1 MDNNHKQP
9 EFVPGLKL
17 AGSFF
22 HDEVKPILMSHY
34 PDLLYSAGLIG
45 SGSDVVGFDDE
56 MSTDHAWG
64 PRMML
69 FLGPE
74 DFETKKD
81 SIREVLSQE
90 LPTTYL
96 GYSTNF
102 SEPEPDSSQILQSV
116 DSRPINHGVKTY
128 TIDGFFANY
137 INIDISKNLHPVD
150 WLALPHHKLRA
161 ITSGRVFHDDIGLND
176 IRTRFSW
183 YPHDVWLF
191 ILASTWKRI
200 GQEEHLMGRAGYVGD
215 ENGSAI
221 IGSRIARDIMRLTF
235 LMEKEYPPYAKW
247 FGTAFSQLRSAGEL
261 TTYITDILHATSWK
275 ERETSLCNAY
285 EYLARIHNSLGITAP
300 ILAKVSQFHER
311 PFKIIQG
318 ETIAK
323 TIIEQIK
330 DPEIV
335 SLDKTYEDK
344 IDLRTRR
351 RPIGNIDLISDN
363 TDLLEGKTLPQV
375 LKAHYTD

>member
-1 MDNNHKQP
+1 VDSSHKQP
-9 EFVPGLKL
+9 EFVPGLEL

-22 HDEVKPILMSHY
+22 DNEVKPILMSHY

-45 SGSDVVGFDDE
+45 SGSDVVGFDDQ

-64 PRMML
+64 PRVML

-74 DFETKKD
+74 DFEAEKD

-90 LPTTYL
+90 LPVTYL

-102 SEPEPDSSQILQSV
+102 SEPDPDSSQILQAV
-116 DSRPINHGVKTY
+116 DSRPINHGVRTH

-137 INIDISKNLHPVD
+137 MNIDISKNLHPVD

-176 IRTRFSW
+176 ILARFSW

-221 IGSRIARDIMRLTF
+221 IGSRIARDIMRLAF

-247 FGTAFSQLRSAGEL
+247 FGTAFSQLRSTGEL

-275 ERETSLCNAY
+275 EREKSLCNAY
-285 EYLARIHNSLGITAP
+285 EYVAEIHNSLGITAP
-300 ILAKVSQFHER
+300 ILAEVSQFHGR

-318 ETIAK
+318 EAIAK
-323 TIIEQIK
+323 AIIEQIK
-330 DPEIV
+330 DPEIA
-335 SLDKTYEDK
+335 SLEETYEDEL
-344 IDLRTRR
+344 DLCTRR

-363 TDLLEGKTLPQV
+363 TDLLEGKTVPQV
-375 LKAHYTD
+375 LRAHYTD